1 MVDTCECQVYFRTM
15 GRATVNALEP
25 AQPSWTAYVE
35 LLKPITWFP
44 PMWAFGCGLVA
55 SGQALGDRLFLVLL
69 GIALA
74 GPLICG
80 TSQVVNDWFDR
91 HVDAL
96 NEPNRPIPSGR
107 VPGRRGLYFAIVW
120 TILSIGVAIALGP
133 WVAAAGIVG
142 MAFAWAY
149 SAPPFR
155 LKQNGWWG
163 NAAVGLCYEG
173 LPWFTAATVAVGAFP
188 GHYTVW
194 LALLYSAGAHGI
206 MTLNDFKSI
215 KGDLEMGVRSLP
227 AQLGP
232 ERAARLACVVMAI
245 PQAVVIGL
253 LVYWQQPVAA
263 IVISVLLVAQLL
275 CMARM
280 LKDPERLAPWYNAT
294 GVTLYVLGML
304 CSAFAIRG
312 LSGS

>member
-1 MVDTCECQVYFRTM
+1 MM
-15 GRATVNALEP
+15 GRASVSTLEP
-25 AQPSWTAYVE
+25 AQFSWTAYIE

-55 SGQALGDRLFLVLL
+55 SGQPLSPRLPLVLA

-74 GPLICG
+74 GPLLCG

-107 VPGRRGLYFAIVW
+107 VPGRQGLYFAIIW
-120 TILSIGVAIALGP
+120 TLLSIAVAITLGP
-133 WVAAAGIVG
+133 WVAAAGILG
-142 MAFAWAY
+142 LAFAWAY

-173 LPWFTAATVAVGAFP
+173 LPWFTAATVALGAFP
-188 GHYTVW
+188 GYPTVW

-215 KGDLEMGVRSLP
+215 NGDLEMGVRSLP

-232 ERAARLACVVMAI
+232 ERAAKLACYVMAV
-245 PQAVVIGL
+245 PQIVVIGL
-253 LVYWQQPVAA
+253 LWYWQQPLHAAGVAA
-263 IVISVLLVAQLL
+263 LLLVQVA
-275 CMARM
+275 CMFKM
-280 LKDPERLAPWYNAT
+280 LSDPRRLAPWYNAT
-294 GVTLYVLGML
+294 GVTLYVAGML
-304 CSAFAIRG
+304 VSAFAIRG
-312 LSGS
+312 LAG